1 MSFFILL
8 LALLPGFAWL
18 FFYLKEDP
26 HPEPKGLIAT
36 VFVNGAL
43 FAFLAFFAQL
53 LLKKFG
59 WAVELPS
66 SPTASLIQPYSIIFT
81 VLAFAMIEEV
91 AKFAAAYST
100 VHNKPEFDEP
110 IDAMIYSVVA
120 ALGFATVE
128 NLGTILPQG
137 GQNINLNAVVEI
149 LSLRFVGA
157 TLLHTLATS
166 FIGYYW
172 ALSIRNFGAKR
183 YLIGGIILASALH
196 AVFNYLIISC
206 GVLIYTLIFVI
217 VVGFFA
223 LADFEKLKQK
233 SYKT

>member
-36 VFVNGAL
+36 VFVSGAL
-43 FAFLAFFAQL
+43 FAFVAFFAQI

-66 SPTASLIQPYSIIFT
+66 TAAASLVQPYAIIFT
-81 VLAFAMIEEV
+81 ILVFAFTEEIS
-91 AKFAAAYST
+91 KFAAAYLT
-100 VHNKPEFDEP
+100 VHDKPEFDEP

-128 NLGTILPQG
+128 NFGAILPPD
-137 GQNINLNAVVEI
+137 GQSIALDATVET

-157 TLLHTLATS
+157 TLLHTLTAS

-172 ALSIRNFGAKR
+172 ALSVRNLGAKM
-183 YLIGGIILASALH
+183 YLVWGIAIATVLH
-196 AVFNYLIISC
+196 AIFNYLIISF
-206 GVLIYTLIFVI
+206 GGLIYTLIFVI

-223 LADFEKLKQK
+223 LADFEKLKQRIL
-233 SYKT
+233 

>member
-1 MSFFILL
+1 VSFFILL

-26 HPEPKGLIAT
+26 HPEPKGLIAA
-36 VFVNGAL
+36 VFVSGAL
-43 FAFLAFFAQL
+43 FAFVAFFAQI

-59 WAVELPS
+59 WAVDLPS
-66 SPTASLIQPYSIIFT
+66 TIASASLIQPYTIIFT
-81 VLAFAMIEEV
+81 VLAFALIEELS
-91 AKFAAAYST
+91 KFAAAYFT
-100 VHNKPEFDEP
+100 VRDKPEFDEP

-128 NLGTILPQG
+128 NFGAILPAD
-137 GQNINLNAVVEI
+137 GQSLTLDATVET

-157 TLLHTLATS
+157 TLLHTLAAS

-172 ALSIRNFGAKR
+172 ALSVRNMGSKI
-183 YLIGGIILASALH
+183 YLVWGIALATVLH
-196 AVFNYLIISC
+196 AVFNYLIISY
-206 GVLIYTLIFVI
+206 GGFIYTLIFVV

-233 SYKT
+233 IL